1 MDSNQEAGFARNGR
15 RWKDFLLQW
24 EVLDYLGNVGDTKV
38 IKLGKMFNAYL
49 VRDQGRKEGRV

>member
-1 MDSNQEAGFARNGR
+1 MAGDGR
-15 RWKDFLLQW
+15 IFFFQW

-49 VRDQGRKEGRV
+49 AWDQGRRKRV